1 MANRYFFDKRDMKRG
16 FGKYGLIFLVAFVP
30 MVIFNIFAYKYINI
44 RWLIVLLDCVILV
57 AFILVGNVIAKKI
70 FERKDAKIEARRK
83 AREYVNERKKQILED
98 SYKKIREEKKAQK
111 ELKKDESK
119 FTVIEVEDDN
129 VVVEEKSTV
138 TKPNNVKKSKR
149 G

>member
-1 MANRYFFDKRDMKRG
+1 MKRG